1 MFKKM
6 FYVMGIIIFCAVA
19 FSGYLHEQD
28 INDLAYV
35 IAIGFDVGNDDKLK
49 LTFQISIPSGNSSGS
64 SGGGG
69 SSSSEKGVS
78 DTLNQTVECN
88 SFNSG
93 LNTANN
99 IISKR
104 LNLSH
109 CKFIIFSEEL
119 ASRGILDYIYTL
131 ENNIELRS
139 NCNVL
144 VSTST
149 AEEFI
154 NSSTPILEHST
165 SKYYEIITTSS
176 KYSGYT
182 SNATLNTVYTS
193 IVDDFSETSTMLGN
207 VQKEEGSED
216 KSSSGGESSSGEGGS
231 SDGESSSGGNSSSSG
246 QTSSKDGMTS
256 DIIIGGMA
264 VFKKDKLV
272 GTLSKEETIPYLIV
286 TDKLKECV
294 VSIPSPFSEGN
305 YIDLHI
311 YDFSKTKNSVK
322 LDSSG
327 PQITTNVTLK
337 STILSND
344 FDFDSSST
352 EDIEKIIS
360 AASDYF
366 KEQIMSY
373 YEKTAREFKSD
384 ITGLGKHAVYKFPT
398 IDDWEEYNWSE
409 KFETATFDVNVQVNI
424 ESSYFISY

>member
-35 IAIGFDVGNDDKLK
+35 IAIGFDIGNDDKLK

-64 SGGGG
+64 SGGGDG

-119 ASRGILDYIYTL
+119 ASQGISDYIYTL

-139 NCNVL
+139 NCNIL

-165 SKYYEIITTSS
+165 SKYYEIITTASR
-176 KYSGYT
+176 YSGYT

-193 IVDDFSETSTMLGN
+193 IADDFSETSTMLGN
-207 VQKEEGSED
+207 VQKDEGSED
-216 KSSSGGESSSGEGGS
+216 ESSSGGDSSSE
-231 SDGESSSGGNSSSSG
+231 ESGSSGGNSSSSG
-246 QTSSKDGMTS
+246 QTSSENGMTT
-256 DIIIGGMA
+256 DIIIGGIA

-272 GTLSKEETIPYLIV
+272 GTLSKEETVPYLIV

-311 YDFSKTKNSVK
+311 YDFSKTKNNVK

-327 PQITTNVTLK
+327 PQITTDVTLK

-344 FDFDSSST
+344 FDFDSSSK

-360 AASDYF
+360 AASDHL
-366 KEQIMSY
+366 KNQIMSY

-384 ITGLGKHAVYKFPT
+384 ITGLGKYAVYKFPT
-398 IDDWEEYNWSE
+398 INDWENYNWPE
-409 KFETATFDVNVQVNI
+409 KFETATFDVNVEVNI
-424 ESSYFISY
+424 ESSYFIS

>member
-6 FYVMGIIIFCAVA
+6 FYVMGIIIIFCAVA

-49 LTFQISIPSGNSSGS
+49 LTFQISIPSANSSGS
-64 SGGGG
+64 SGGGDG

-119 ASRGILDYIYTL
+119 ASQGISDYIYTL

-139 NCNVL
+139 NCNIL

-165 SKYYEIITTSS
+165 SKYYEIITTASR
-176 KYSGYT
+176 YSGYT

-193 IVDDFSETSTMLGN
+193 IADDFSETSTMLGN
-207 VQKEEGSED
+207 VQKDESSED
-216 KSSSGGESSSGEGGS
+216 ESSSSGDSSSE
-231 SDGESSSGGNSSSSG
+231 ESGSSGGNSSSSG
-246 QTSSKDGMTS
+246 QTSSENGMTT
-256 DIIIGGMA
+256 DIIIGGIA

-311 YDFSKTKNSVK
+311 YDFSKTKNNVK

-327 PQITTNVTLK
+327 PQITTDVTLK

-344 FDFDSSST
+344 FDFDSSSK

-360 AASDYF
+360 VASDHL
-366 KEQIMSY
+366 KNQIINY

-384 ITGLGKHAVYKFPT
+384 ITGLGKYAVYKFPT
-398 IDDWEEYNWSE
+398 INDWENYNWPE
-409 KFETATFDVNVQVNI
+409 KFETATFDVNVEVNI
-424 ESSYFISY
+424 ESSYFIS

>member
-119 ASRGILDYIYTL
+119 ASLGILDYIYTL

-139 NCNVL
+139 NCNIL

-216 KSSSGGESSSGEGGS
+216 ESSSGEGGS

-246 QTSSKDGMTS
+246 QTSSKDGMES

-272 GTLSKEETIPYLIV
+272 GTLSKEETVPYLIV

-327 PQITTNVTLK
+327 PQITTDVTLK

-344 FDFDSSST
+344 LDFDSSSK

-366 KEQIMSY
+366 KEQIMNY

-409 KFETATFDVNVQVNI
+409 KFETATFDVNVKVNI
-424 ESSYFISY
+424 ESSYFIS

>member
-119 ASRGILDYIYTL
+119 ASLGILDYIYTL

-139 NCNVL
+139 NCNIL

-176 KYSGYT
+176 RYSGYT
-182 SNATLNTVYTS
+182 SNATLNSVYTS

-207 VQKEEGSED
+207 VQKEEESSKDE
-216 KSSSGGESSSGEGGS
+216 SSSSEESSSGEGGS
-231 SDGESSSGGNSSSSG
+231 SDGENSSGGNSSSSG
-246 QTSSKDGMTS
+246 QTSSKDGMAS

-272 GTLSKEETIPYLIV
+272 GTLSKEETVPYLIV

-344 FDFDSSST
+344 FDFDSSSN

-366 KEQIMSY
+366 KEQIMNY

-424 ESSYFISY
+424 ESSYFIS

>member
-344 FDFDSSST
+344 FDSSST

-424 ESSYFISY
+424 ESSYFIS

>member
-1 MFKKM
+1 MFKKI
-6 FYVMGIIIFCAVA
+6 FYVMAIIIFCAVA

-35 IAIGFDVGNDDKLK
+35 IAIGFDVGDDDKLK

-64 SGGGG
+64 NGGGDG

-119 ASRGILDYIYTL
+119 ASRGISDYIYTL

-139 NCNVL
+139 NCNIL

-207 VQKEEGSED
+207 VQKEESSED
-216 KSSSGGESSSGEGGS
+216 KNSSGGEGSSKEGGS
-231 SDGESSSGGNSSSSG
+231 SSGDSSAGGDSSSSG
-246 QTSSKDGMTS
+246 QTSSKNGMSS
-256 DIIIGGMA
+256 DIIIGGIA

-272 GTLSKEETIPYLIV
+272 GTLSKEETVPYLIV

-311 YDFSKTKNSVK
+311 YDFAKTKNSVK

-327 PQITTNVTLK
+327 PQITTDVTLK

-344 FDFDSSST
+344 WDFDSSSK
-352 EDIEKIIS
+352 EDIEKIM
-360 AASDYF
+360 AATSDYF
-366 KEQIMSY
+366 KKQIMSY

-398 IDDWEEYNWSE
+398 IGDWENYNWSE

-424 ESSYFISY
+424 ESSYFIS

>member
-64 SGGGG
+64 SGGGDS

-119 ASRGILDYIYTL
+119 ASQGISDYIYTL

-139 NCNVL
+139 NCNIL

-165 SKYYEIITTSS
+165 SKYYEIITTASR
-176 KYSGYT
+176 YSGYT

-193 IVDDFSETSTMLGN
+193 IADDFSETSTMLGN
-207 VQKEEGSED
+207 VQKDEDSED
-216 KSSSGGESSSGEGGS
+216 ESSSGGDSSSE
-231 SDGESSSGGNSSSSG
+231 ESGSSGGNSSSSG
-246 QTSSKDGMTS
+246 QTSSENGMPT
-256 DIIIGGMA
+256 DIIIGGIA

-311 YDFSKTKNSVK
+311 YDFSKTKNNVR

-327 PQITTNVTLK
+327 PQITTDVTLK

-344 FDFDSSST
+344 FDFDSSSK

-360 AASDYF
+360 VASDYL
-366 KEQIMSY
+366 KNQIMSY

-398 IDDWEEYNWSE
+398 ISDWENYNWPE
-409 KFETATFDVNVQVNI
+409 KFETATFDVNVEVNI
-424 ESSYFISY
+424 ESSYFIS

>member
-216 KSSSGGESSSGEGGS
+216 KSSSGGESSSGESGS

-424 ESSYFISY
+424 ESSYFIS

>member
-246 QTSSKDGMTS
+246 QTSSK
-256 DIIIGGMA
+256 IIIGGMA

-424 ESSYFISY
+424 ESSYFIS

>member
-216 KSSSGGESSSGEGGS
+216 KSSYGGESSSVEGGS
-231 SDGESSSGGNSSSSG
+231 SDGESYSGGNISSSG

-424 ESSYFISY
+424 ESSYFIS

>member
-64 SGGGG
+64 SGGGDG

-119 ASRGILDYIYTL
+119 ASLGILDYIYTL

-165 SKYYEIITTSS
+165 SKYYEIITTASR
-176 KYSGYT
+176 YSGYT

-193 IVDDFSETSTMLGN
+193 IADDFSETSTMLGN

-216 KSSSGGESSSGEGGS
+216 ESSSGGDSSSEESGSSSGGN
-231 SDGESSSGGNSSSSG
+231 SSGGNSSSSG
-246 QTSSKDGMTS
+246 QTSSENGMPT
-256 DIIIGGMA
+256 DIIIGGIA

-272 GTLSKEETIPYLIV
+272 GTLSKEETVPYLIV

-311 YDFSKTKNSVK
+311 YDFSKTKNNVK

-327 PQITTNVTLK
+327 PQITTDVTLK

-344 FDFDSSST
+344 SDFDSSSK

-360 AASDYF
+360 AASDYL
-366 KEQIMSY
+366 KNQIVSY

-384 ITGLGKHAVYKFPT
+384 ITGLGKYAVYKFPT
-398 IDDWEEYNWSE
+398 INDWKNYNWSE
-409 KFETATFDVNVQVNI
+409 KFESATFDVNVQVNI
-424 ESSYFISY
+424 ESSYFIS

>member
-6 FYVMGIIIFCAVA
+6 FYVMGIIIFFSFF

-216 KSSSGGESSSGEGGS
+216 KSSSGGESSSGESGS

-424 ESSYFISY
+424 ESSYFIS

>member
-119 ASRGILDYIYTL
+119 ASLGILDYIYTL

-246 QTSSKDGMTS
+246 QTSSKDGMES

-344 FDFDSSST
+344 FDFDSSSN

-366 KEQIMSY
+366 KEQIMNY

-424 ESSYFISY
+424 ESSYFIS

>member
-88 SFNSG
+88 SFNSV

-424 ESSYFISY
+424 ESSYFIS

>member
-35 IAIGFDVGNDDKLK
+35 IAIGFDIGNDDKLK

-64 SGGGG
+64 SGGGDG

-119 ASRGILDYIYTL
+119 ASQGISDYIYTL

-139 NCNVL
+139 NCNIL

-165 SKYYEIITTSS
+165 SKYYEIITTASR
-176 KYSGYT
+176 YSGYT

-193 IVDDFSETSTMLGN
+193 IADDFSETSTMLGN

-216 KSSSGGESSSGEGGS
+216 ESSSGGDSSSEESGSSSGGN
-231 SDGESSSGGNSSSSG
+231 SSGGNSSSSG
-246 QTSSKDGMTS
+246 QTSSENGMPT
-256 DIIIGGMA
+256 DIIIGGIA

-272 GTLSKEETIPYLIV
+272 GTLSKEETVPYLIV

-327 PQITTNVTLK
+327 PQITTDVTLK

-344 FDFDSSST
+344 FDFDSSSK

-360 AASDYF
+360 VASDHL
-366 KEQIMSY
+366 KNQIMSY

-384 ITGLGKHAVYKFPT
+384 ITGLGKYAVYKFPT
-398 IDDWEEYNWSE
+398 ISDWENYNWPE

-424 ESSYFISY
+424 ESSYFIS

>member
-6 FYVMGIIIFCAVA
+6 FYVMGIIIFFVVA

-119 ASRGILDYIYTL
+119 ASLGILDYIYTL

-216 KSSSGGESSSGEGGS
+216 ESSSGEGGS

-246 QTSSKDGMTS
+246 QTSSKDGMES

-272 GTLSKEETIPYLIV
+272 GTLSKEETVPYLIV

-294 VSIPSPFSEGN
+294 VSIPSPFLEGN

-344 FDFDSSST
+344 FDFDSSSN

-366 KEQIMSY
+366 KEQIMNY

-424 ESSYFISY
+424 ESSYFIS

>member
-6 FYVMGIIIFCAVA
+6 FYVIGIIIFCAVA

-119 ASRGILDYIYTL
+119 ASLGILDYIYTL

-139 NCNVL
+139 NCNIL

-182 SNATLNTVYTS
+182 SNATLNSVYTS

-207 VQKEEGSED
+207 VQKEEESSKDE
-216 KSSSGGESSSGEGGS
+216 SSSSEESSSGEGGS

-246 QTSSKDGMTS
+246 QTSSKDGMAS

-272 GTLSKEETIPYLIV
+272 GTLSKEETVPYLIV

-344 FDFDSSST
+344 FDFDSSSN

-366 KEQIMSY
+366 KEQIMNY

-424 ESSYFISY
+424 ESSYFIS

>member
-424 ESSYFISY
+424 ESSYFIS

>member
-6 FYVMGIIIFCAVA
+6 FYVMAIIIFCAVA

-35 IAIGFDVGNDDKLK
+35 IAVGFDVGNDDKLK

-64 SGGGG
+64 SGGGDG

-119 ASRGILDYIYTL
+119 ASQGISDYIYTL

-139 NCNVL
+139 NCNIL

-165 SKYYEIITTSS
+165 SKYYEIITTASR
-176 KYSGYT
+176 YSGYT

-193 IVDDFSETSTMLGN
+193 IADDFSETSTMLGN
-207 VQKEEGSED
+207 VQKDEGSED
-216 KSSSGGESSSGEGGS
+216 ESSSGGDSSSE
-231 SDGESSSGGNSSSSG
+231 ESGSSGGNSSSSG
-246 QTSSKDGMTS
+246 QTSSENGMTT
-256 DIIIGGMA
+256 DIIIGGIA

-272 GTLSKEETIPYLIV
+272 GTLSKEETVPYLIV

-311 YDFSKTKNSVK
+311 YDFSKTKNIVK

-327 PQITTNVTLK
+327 PQITTDVTLK

-344 FDFDSSST
+344 FDFDSSSK

-360 AASDYF
+360 AASNHL
-366 KEQIMSY
+366 KNQIMSY

-398 IDDWEEYNWSE
+398 ISDWENYNWPE

-424 ESSYFISY
+424 ESSYFIS

>member
-216 KSSSGGESSSGEGGS
+216 KSSSGGESSSGESGS

-294 VSIPSPFSEGN
+294 VSIPSPFSQGN

-424 ESSYFISY
+424 ESSYFIS

>member
-35 IAIGFDVGNDDKLK
+35 IAIGFDIGNDDKLK

-64 SGGGG
+64 SGGGDG

-119 ASRGILDYIYTL
+119 ASQGISDYIYTL

-139 NCNVL
+139 NCNIL

-165 SKYYEIITTSS
+165 SKYYEIITTASR
-176 KYSGYT
+176 YSGYT

-193 IVDDFSETSTMLGN
+193 IADDFSETSTMLGN
-207 VQKEEGSED
+207 VQKDEGSED
-216 KSSSGGESSSGEGGS
+216 ESSSGGDSSSE
-231 SDGESSSGGNSSSSG
+231 ESGSSGGNSSSSG
-246 QTSSKDGMTS
+246 QTSSENGMPT
-256 DIIIGGMA
+256 DIIIGGIA

-272 GTLSKEETIPYLIV
+272 GTLSKEETVPYLIV

-311 YDFSKTKNSVK
+311 YDFSKTKNNVK
-322 LDSSG
+322 LDRSG
-327 PQITTNVTLK
+327 PQITTDVTLK

-344 FDFDSSST
+344 FDFDSSSK

-360 AASDYF
+360 AASDHL
-366 KEQIMSY
+366 KNQIMSY

-384 ITGLGKHAVYKFPT
+384 ITGLGKYAVYKFPT
-398 IDDWEEYNWSE
+398 INDWENYNWPE
-409 KFETATFDVNVQVNI
+409 KFETATFDVNVEVNI
-424 ESSYFISY
+424 ESSYFIS

>member
-35 IAIGFDVGNDDKLK
+35 IAVGFDVGNDDKLK

-119 ASRGILDYIYTL
+119 ASLGILDYIYTL

-139 NCNVL
+139 NCNIL

-176 KYSGYT
+176 RYSGYT
-182 SNATLNTVYTS
+182 SNATLNSVYTS

-207 VQKEEGSED
+207 VQKEEESSKDE
-216 KSSSGGESSSGEGGS
+216 SSSSEESSSGEGGS
-231 SDGESSSGGNSSSSG
+231 SDGENSSGGNSSSSG
-246 QTSSKDGMTS
+246 QTSSKDGMAS

-272 GTLSKEETIPYLIV
+272 GTLSKEETVPYLIV

-344 FDFDSSST
+344 FDFDSSSN

-366 KEQIMSY
+366 KEQITNY

-424 ESSYFISY
+424 ESSYFIS

>member
-35 IAIGFDVGNDDKLK
+35 IAVGFDVGNDDKLK

-119 ASRGILDYIYTL
+119 ASLGILDYIYTL

-139 NCNVL
+139 NCNIL

-182 SNATLNTVYTS
+182 SNATLNSVYTS

-207 VQKEEGSED
+207 VQKEEESSKDE
-216 KSSSGGESSSGEGGS
+216 SSSSEESSSGEGGS
-231 SDGESSSGGNSSSSG
+231 SDGENSSGGNSSSSG
-246 QTSSKDGMTS
+246 QTSSKDGMAS

-272 GTLSKEETIPYLIV
+272 GTLSKEETVPYLIV

-344 FDFDSSST
+344 FDFDSSSN

-366 KEQIMSY
+366 KEQITNY

-424 ESSYFISY
+424 ESSYFIS

>member
-64 SGGGG
+64 SGGGDS

-119 ASRGILDYIYTL
+119 ASQGISDYIYTL

-139 NCNVL
+139 NCNIL

-165 SKYYEIITTSS
+165 SKYYEIITTVSR
-176 KYSGYT
+176 YSGYT

-193 IVDDFSETSTMLGN
+193 IADDFSETSTMLGN
-207 VQKEEGSED
+207 VQKDEDSED
-216 KSSSGGESSSGEGGS
+216 ESSSGGDSSSE
-231 SDGESSSGGNSSSSG
+231 ESGSSGGNSSSSG
-246 QTSSKDGMTS
+246 QTSSENGMPT
-256 DIIIGGMA
+256 DIIIGGIA

-311 YDFSKTKNSVK
+311 YDFSKTKNNVR

-327 PQITTNVTLK
+327 PQITTDVTLK

-344 FDFDSSST
+344 FDFDSSSK

-360 AASDYF
+360 VASDYL
-366 KEQIMSY
+366 KNQIMSY

-398 IDDWEEYNWSE
+398 ISDWENYNWPE
-409 KFETATFDVNVQVNI
+409 KFETATFDVNVEVNI
-424 ESSYFISY
+424 ESSYFIS

>member
-1 MFKKM
+1 MFKKI
-6 FYVMGIIIFCAVA
+6 FYVMAIIIFCAVA

-64 SGGGG
+64 SRGGDG

-119 ASRGILDYIYTL
+119 ASRGISDYIYTL
-131 ENNIELRS
+131 ENNVELRS
-139 NCNVL
+139 NCNIL

-176 KYSGYT
+176 RYSGYT

-207 VQKEEGSED
+207 VQKEESSED
-216 KSSSGGESSSGEGGS
+216 KNSSGGEGSSKEGGS
-231 SDGESSSGGNSSSSG
+231 SSGDSSAGGDSSSSG
-246 QTSSKDGMTS
+246 QTSSKNGMSS
-256 DIIIGGMA
+256 DIIIGGIA

-311 YDFSKTKNSVK
+311 YDFAKTKNSVK

-327 PQITTNVTLK
+327 PQITTDVTLK

-344 FDFDSSST
+344 WDFDSSSK
-352 EDIEKIIS
+352 EDIEKIMS
-360 AASDYF
+360 ATSDYF
-366 KEQIMSY
+366 KKQIMSY

-398 IDDWEEYNWSE
+398 IKDWEDYNWSE

-424 ESSYFISY
+424 ESSYFIS